1 MSVGRSVG
9 HIAGFKRASNQPR
22 HPGLC
27 WLEISGCFACS
38 ALYFGSSLFYRTIVA
53 FGYLHEN
60 LHSDVF
66 GQLHY

>member
-1 MSVGRSVG
+1 M
-9 HIAGFKRASNQPR
+9 
-22 HPGLC
+22 LC
-27 WLEISGCFACS
+27 VYCT
-38 ALYFGSSLFYRTIVA
+38 ALYFGSSLSSDLFYRVIVA